1 MKSGRSRREAVGD
14 RRAATH
20 IGSHGSGTRFQRE
33 ELPSNQPIWGRVDT
47 NPNLINLRGLVT
59 DRPRKGKITRTK
71 DEFETGVINLN
82 RDIPA
87 AADEL

>member
-1 MKSGRSRREAVGD
+1 MKSGRSQQGVVGD
-14 RRAATH
+14 RHTTTH

-33 ELPSNQPIWGRVDT
+33 ELPSSQPIWGRVDT
-47 NPNLINLRGLVT
+47 NPNLIMKGLVT
-59 DRPRKGKITRTK
+59 DRRGKVTN